1 MRLWT
6 AQLRGSEEH
15 DPASWNIYEGPPPN
29 NGLPW
34 TEDCVTDLR
43 ASLDDGASIAE
54 TAEFLCRTEEDVR
67 AKMFELNLTMKPTR
81 VQGFSQWEISEGA
94 LAAARAWASPAWLA
108 GLATSEGSIPP
119 NPCFNIRGSK
129 QEIPAKRGV
138 FFAVGNWEDS
148 GKIEGPIIPP

>member
-1 MRLWT
+1 
-6 AQLRGSEEH
+6 
-15 DPASWNIYEGPPPN
+15 
-29 NGLPW
+29 
-34 TEDCVTDLR
+34 
-43 ASLDDGASIAE
+43 
-54 TAEFLCRTEEDVR
+54 
-67 AKMFELNLTMKPTR
+67 MFELNLTMKPTR

>member
-43 ASLDDGASIAE
+43 ASLDHGASIAE

-94 LAAARAWASPAWLA
+94 LAAARAWASLQL
-108 GLATSEGSIPP
+108 G
-119 NPCFNIRGSK
+119 
-129 QEIPAKRGV
+129 
-138 FFAVGNWEDS
+138 
-148 GKIEGPIIPP
+148 